1 MKLFTVFDDVLDRAS
16 RYGLIGCLFTILGL
30 TIFSILLRWLG
41 SNLIWVDPLVRHLVF
56 LSIFLGGSIAT
67 SKKLHIKV
75 NLIMKLIGPTRSK
88 MINWVHKNLIT
99 LFCLIVCL
107 LLVRSGWNFY
117 LVEKEFGAPGFL
129 HIHSSILVGIIPLGM
144 GLITLRFFNQLMIGI
159 VHGDET

>member
-1 MKLFTVFDDVLDRAS
+1 
-16 RYGLIGCLFTILGL
+16 
-30 TIFSILLRWLG
+30 
-41 SNLIWVDPLVRHLVF
+41 
-56 LSIFLGGSIAT
+56 
-67 SKKLHIKV
+67 
-75 NLIMKLIGPTRSK
+75 

-99 LFCLIVCL
+99 LFCLSVCL